1 MTCSVLKS
9 CSTRPGL
16 ASCNWFYVRSPI
28 WLHFPIKSNFRRE
41 SRNSIRKRS
50 TGHAVS
56 LCFSVA
62 QKEASKGENESERM
76 VPRHLAVIMDGN
88 GRWAQ
93 SRGQP
98 VSAGHA
104 AGVEALDCLVRQC
117 LKYQIKFVSV
127 FALSIENKNYRS
139 LDEIEFLLN
148 LVKSAINNKL
158 SALNEA
164 GGCYFLAV
172 YCQDQ
177 SFLIFFS
184 LIVTSEA
191 NFLININ
198 ILKL

>member
-1 MTCSVLKS
+1 MTCSVLQS

-16 ASCNWFYVRSPI
+16 ASCNWSYVRSPI
-28 WLHFPIKSNFRRE
+28 CSRSSIKSNFPRE
-41 SRNSIRKRS
+41 VGNSIRKRS
-50 TGHAVS
+50 PGHATS
-56 LCFSVA
+56 LCLSVA
-62 QKEASKGENESERM
+62 QKEASKGENESEKM

-139 LDEIEFLLN
+139 LKEIEFLLN
-148 LVKSAINNKL
+148 LVKSAINSKL
-158 SALNEA
+158 GALHEA
-164 GGCYFLAV
+164 GMCYFWAILLGPV
-172 YCQDQ
+172 LLDV
-177 SFLIFFS
+177 FP
-184 LIVTSEA
+184 LIVTSGA
-191 NFLININ
+191 IF
-198 ILKL
+198 